1 MKPISEERIR
11 ETFGYY
17 EGSQVQ
23 RSGDGWVVLM
33 PSGRTVNIHPYHID
47 FRGITKRLPGEAE
60 KDRDDL
66 QFELMTLAVDVW
78 GLVSLIS
85 YHGEHKDEGFRLWVY
100 AKAYKLPVEGAW
112 WPFSTTQAQKYF
124 ENDAAKVRLVIG
136 GYRISLPD
144 GKSVLIGLSCGEMII
159 TKVRGGAEMYASSL
173 KLLQSLQDRAYVSGS
188 YSFCAT
194 MVAHA
199 EREGI
204 RVIPEIPLSFFK
216 KVAIAHIAHLVAT
229 VLVLGAEMSGW
240 FGEMPFERAAIRAF
254 VIGWIA
260 ALVFVLCLPVQKWAR
275 KRGEALIN
283 KFPSSQSSGNRKAN
297 MDDAKARGML

>member
-1 MKPISEERIR
+1 MDAGIHQHDDRWPRRAAHSRPARERSRRHTHGRERHREGKISSEGMADVAEGTMKPISEERIR

-136 GYRISLPD
+136 GYRISLPE

-159 TKVRGGAEMYASSL
+159 TKGRGGAEMYASSL
-173 KLLQSLQDRAYVSGS
+173 KLLQGLQDRAYVSGS
-188 YSFCAT
+188 YSF
-194 MVAHA
+194 
-199 EREGI
+199 
-204 RVIPEIPLSFFK
+204 
-216 KVAIAHIAHLVAT
+216 
-229 VLVLGAEMSGW
+229 
-240 FGEMPFERAAIRAF
+240 
-254 VIGWIA
+254 
-260 ALVFVLCLPVQKWAR
+260 
-275 KRGEALIN
+275 
-283 KFPSSQSSGNRKAN
+283 
-297 MDDAKARGML
+297 